1 MTGGAPRVRW
11 TEARRRAL
19 ALGVDAG
26 HEVPLAVLEASDV
39 LVGSPHDAARV
50 LSAVARALERCAF
63 PGDEPGRVVG

>member
-1 MTGGAPRVRW
+1 MDGGASTGP
-11 TEARRRAL
+11 

-26 HEVPLAVLEASDV
+26 HEVPLAVLEVSDV

-63 PGDEPGRVVG
+63 PDDEPGRVVG